1 MNVLEKILEEI
12 EKRVNFRKKLV
23 EYEKKKGTVMGV
35 ARNQGAL
42 EELVVIAN
50 IIDSCVDKVKNDWI
64 LVKERL
70 PKESGY
76 YLVQLSK
83 RLESED
89 WADRVV
95 VLYDGESKEFMCYEK
110 YIIAWKPLPEP
121 CRAED
126 KPDWKEN
133 TMLSGGCRI
142 N

>member
-1 MNVLEKILEEI
+1 MIDEQK
-12 EKRVNFRKKLV
+12 
-23 EYEKKKGTVMGV
+23 TVY
-35 ARNQGAL
+35 
-42 EELVVIAN
+42 AN
-50 IIDSCVDKVKNDWI
+50 DDWI

-121 CRAED
+121 YRAAD

-133 TMLSGGCRI
+133 MLNTFLAGH
-142 N
+142 